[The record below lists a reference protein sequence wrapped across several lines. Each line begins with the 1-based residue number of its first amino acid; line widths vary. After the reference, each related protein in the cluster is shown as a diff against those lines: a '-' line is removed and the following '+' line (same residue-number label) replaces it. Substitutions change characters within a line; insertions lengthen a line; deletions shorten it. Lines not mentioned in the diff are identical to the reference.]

1 MLRMDQVHV
10 IRHKVVVEG
19 QSVRSV
25 ARQMEVSRNT
35 VRKYL
40 RVSAPVRVERQ
51 ARARP
56 VLERA
61 RSRIE
66 ALLEQWGPRTT
77 AKQRLTG
84 SRLHRQ
90 LIEEGLQ
97 VGVTTVR
104 AYLRERR
111 RRAAEVF
118 VPLVHRPGEA
128 QVDFFEVTVD
138 VGGERRKVWKF
149 LLRLMYSG
157 RDFVWLYD
165 SCDQL
170 AFLDGHVRA
179 FSWLGWVPTRL
190 VYDNLSAAVKRRVG
204 LERELTERFRALVSH
219 YLFEPCFARPG
230 EGHDKGSVE
239 ARGKAI
245 RLQHLTPIPQGE
257 SLSAVAQA
265 VQAELDRAFAAKIDA
280 EGVRAS
286 ERLAQESRQALPLPD
301 VAFAA
306 HRVELVTVSRR
317 SLVRAGGAQYSVPSS
332 WADLDATAYVGVET
346 IRVVCGGEQVDLP
359 RERRG
364 RRAVRYRHYLP
375 ELAKKPQAVRQ
386 VAPEL
391 VAELGEP
398 YGRLWELLVLCHG
411 DREAARVL
419 ARIVGA
425 IVEHGEAEVSEAL
438 SRALSR
444 QRCDL
449 LALPVGSTPAAA
461 AQCIAVP
468 PSLAAYAVESA
479 RATDYDWLLGQGGRS

>member
-10 IRHKVVVEG
+10 IRHKVLVEG

-40 RVSAPVRVERQ
+40 RVSAPVRVEHQ

-56 VLERA
+56 ALERV

-66 ALLEQWGPRTT
+66 ALLEQWGLRTT
-77 AKQRLTG
+77 SKQRVTG

-90 LIEEGLQ
+90 LVEEGFQ

-104 AYLRERR
+104 GYLRERR

-138 VGGERRKVWKF
+138 AGGERRKAWQF
-149 LLRLMYSG
+149 LLRMMYSG
-157 RDFVWLYD
+157 RDFVWFYD
-165 SCDQL
+165 ACDQL

-179 FSWLGWVPTRL
+179 FSVLGAVPRRL

-230 EGHDKGSVE
+230 EGHDKGGVE

-257 SLSAVAQA
+257 SLATIAQA
-265 VQAELDRAFAAKIDA
+265 VQAELDRAFAAKTDVQ
-280 EGVRAS
+280 GVQAT
-286 ERLAQESRQALPLPD
+286 ERFAQEAPYCLPLPEA
-301 VAFAA
+301 AFEAL
-306 HRVELVTVSRR
+306 RVELVSVSRR
-317 SLVRAGGAQYSVPSS
+317 ALVHVAGAQYSVPSS
-332 WADLDATAYVGVET
+332 WAGLEATAYVGVK
-346 IRVVCGGEQVDLP
+346 GAGEILVQGSNDNVGCEAACRRLRTDQPDQP
-359 RERRG
+359 R
-364 RRAVRYRHYLP
+364 H
-375 ELAKKPQAVRQ
+375 
-386 VAPEL
+386 
-391 VAELGEP
+391 
-398 YGRLWELLVLCHG
+398 HG
-411 DREAARVL
+411 DAAGAAGL
-419 ARIVGA
+419 A
-425 IVEHGEAEVSEAL
+425 
-438 SRALSR
+438 
-444 QRCDL
+444 
-449 LALPVGSTPAAA
+449 
-461 AQCIAVP
+461 
-468 PSLAAYAVESA
+468 
-479 RATDYDWLLGQGGRS
+479 

>member
-10 IRHKVVVEG
+10 IRHKVLVEG
-19 QSVRSV
+19 QSIRSV

-40 RVSAPVRVERQ
+40 LTSAPVRVERQ
-51 ARARP
+51 SRARP
-56 VLERA
+56 VLERV

-66 ALLEQWGPRTT
+66 ALLEEWQPRTT
-77 AKQRLTG
+77 AKQRITG

-90 LIEEGLQ
+90 LVEEGCG

-104 AYLRERR
+104 AYLRELRR
-111 RRAAEVF
+111 RGAEVF
-118 VPLVHRPGEA
+118 VPLVHRPGEG

-149 LLRLMYSG
+149 VLRLMYSG
-157 RDFVWLYD
+157 CDFVWLYD

-170 AFLDGHVRA
+170 SFLDGHVRA

-190 VYDNLSAAVKRRVG
+190 VYDNLSAAVKRRMG
-204 LERELTERFRALVSH
+204 LERELTERFLALVSH

-230 EGHDKGSVE
+230 EGHDKGGVE

-257 SLSAVAQA
+257 SLAAIAQA
-265 VQAELDRAFAAKIDA
+265 VQTELDRAFAVRVDV
-280 EGVRAS
+280 EGIRAS
-286 ERLAQESRQALPLPD
+286 ERLAHESRQGLALPAVP
-301 VAFAA
+301 FGA
-306 HRVELVTVSRR
+306 HRVELVTVSRK

-332 WADLDATAYVGVET
+332 WAGLDATAYVGVET
-346 IRVVCGGEQVDLP
+346 VRVVCGGEQVELP
-359 RERRG
+359 RARRG
-364 RRAVRYRHYLP
+364 RRAVCYRHYLQ

-398 YGRLWELLVLCHG
+398 YGRLWELLVSCHG

-419 ARIVGA
+419 TRIVGA
-425 IVEHGEAEVSEAL
+425 IVEHGEAEVTAAL
-438 SRALSR
+438 SLAVTKE
-444 QRCDL
+444 RCDL
-449 LALPVGSTPAAA
+449 LALPVGSPAATMST
-461 AQCIAVP
+461 VP
-468 PSLAAYAVESA
+468 PALAAYTVESA
-479 RATDYDWLLGQGGRS
+479 RASDYDWLLRQGGRS

>member
-10 IRHKVVVEG
+10 IRHKVLVEG

-25 ARQMEVSRNT
+25 ARQIGVSRNT

-40 RVSAPVRVERQ
+40 LVSAPVRVERQ
-51 ARARP
+51 PRARP
-56 VLERA
+56 VLERVRA
-61 RSRIE
+61 RLE
-66 ALLEQWGPRTT
+66 ALLEQWSSRTT
-77 AKQRLTG
+77 AKQRVTG

-90 LIEEGLQ
+90 LVEEGFQ

-104 AYLRERR
+104 AHLRELR

-138 VGGERRKVWKF
+138 VGGERRKAWKF

-179 FSWLGWVPTRL
+179 FSWLGWVPSRL
-190 VYDNLSAAVKRRVG
+190 IYDNLSAAVKRRMG
-204 LERELTERFRALVSH
+204 LERELTERFRALASH

-230 EGHDKGSVE
+230 EGHDKGGVE

-245 RLQHLTPIPQGE
+245 RLQHLTPIPQAE
-257 SLSAVAQA
+257 SLAAVAQA
-265 VQAELDRAFAAKIDA
+265 VQAEIDRAFASKVDA
-280 EGVRAS
+280 EGVLAS
-286 ERLAQESRQALPLPD
+286 ERFAQELRQGLPLPE

-306 HRVELVTVSRR
+306 HRIELVTVSRK
-317 SLVRAGGAQYSVPSS
+317 SLVRAAGAQYSVPSS

-346 IRVVCGGEQVDLP
+346 VRVVCGGEQVELA

-398 YGRLWELLVLCHG
+398 YGRLWELLSARHG
-411 DREAARVL
+411 AHEAARVL

-425 IVEHGEAEVSEAL
+425 IVDHGQAEVAAAL
-438 SRALSR
+438 SRAMAQ

-449 LALPVGSTPAAA
+449 LELAVPPAVP

-468 PSLAAYAVESA
+468 PALAAYAVESA
-479 RATDYDWLLGQGGRS
+479 RAADYDWLLEQGGQS

>member
-10 IRHKVVVEG
+10 IRHKVLVEG

-25 ARQMEVSRNT
+25 ARQLGMSRNT

-40 RVSAPVRVERQ
+40 LVPAPVRVEGRP
-51 ARARP
+51 RARP
-56 VLERA
+56 VLERV

-66 ALLEQWGPRTT
+66 ALLEQWRPRTT
-77 AKQRLTG
+77 AKQRVTG
-84 SRLHRQ
+84 TRLHRQ
-90 LIEEGLQ
+90 LVEEGFQ

-104 AYLRERR
+104 AYLHELR

-118 VPLVHRPGEA
+118 VPLVHRPGEG

-138 VGGERRKVWKF
+138 VGGERRKAWKF
-149 LLRLMYSG
+149 VLRLMYSG

-170 AFLDGHVRA
+170 SFLDGHVRA
-179 FSWLGWVPTRL
+179 FAWLGWVPTRL

-204 LERELTERFRALVSH
+204 LERELTERFLALVSH

-230 EGHDKGSVE
+230 EGHDKGGVE
-239 ARGKAI
+239 ARGKGI

-257 SLSAVAQA
+257 SLTAIALA
-265 VQAELDRAFAAKIDA
+265 VQTELDRAFAVKVDA
-280 EGVRAS
+280 EGVRSS
-286 ERLAQESRQALPLPD
+286 ERLAQESRQGLPLPAL
-301 VAFAA
+301 AFAA

-317 SLVRAGGAQYSVPSS
+317 SLVRAGGAQYSVPSL
-332 WADLDATAYVGVET
+332 WAGLEATAYVGVET
-346 IRVVCGGEQVDLP
+346 VRVVCGGEQVELA
-359 RERRG
+359 RARRG
-364 RRAVRYRHYLP
+364 RQAVHYRHYLR

-398 YGRLWELLVLCHG
+398 YGRLWELLVGSHG
-411 DREAARVL
+411 EREAGRVL

-425 IVEHGEAEVSEAL
+425 IVEHGEAEVTVAL
-438 SRALSR
+438 GRALSR
-444 QRCDL
+444 ERCDL
-449 LALPVGSTPAAA
+449 LALSVGSPAATA
-461 AQCIAVP
+461 ACIQVP
-468 PSLAAYAVESA
+468 PALASYAVETA
-479 RATDYDWLLGQGGRS
+479 RASDYDWLLGQGGRS